1 MPRRMSSSPLSSSL
15 NFSPTAGSLY
25 QVPRNL
31 FEYSYS
37 DKRTFIGLYSSFKLH
52 FSSSLLNSKD
62 CRQRLSSFSS
72 TLPSSNH
79 QSGFRLFHYNK
90 SILWNLSKGL
100 LVTSM
105 QSSPSLTSNLCI
117 CCSKPLNCNTAHQA
131 SMVLPFVFLFQST
144 TASCLQTSDSNSFL
158 VSLPQSFPPF
168 L

>member
-1 MPRRMSSSPLSSSL
+1 MPRRMCSSPLSSCL

-37 DKRTFIGLYSSFKLH
+37 DKRTFIGLYSGFKLH

-62 CRQRLSSFSS
+62 CGQRLSSFSS

-79 QSGFRLFHYNK
+79 QSGFSFFHYNK

-100 LVTSM
+100 LVASM
-105 QSSPSLTSNLCI
+105 QSSLSLTSCLCI
-117 CCSKPLNCNTAHQA
+117 CCSKPLKWNTAHQA
-131 SMVLPFVFLFQST
+131 SMVLPSVFLFQST
-144 TASCLQTSDSNSFL
+144 NGNCLQTYDSNSFL
-158 VSLPQSFPPF
+158 VSLPQSFHPF